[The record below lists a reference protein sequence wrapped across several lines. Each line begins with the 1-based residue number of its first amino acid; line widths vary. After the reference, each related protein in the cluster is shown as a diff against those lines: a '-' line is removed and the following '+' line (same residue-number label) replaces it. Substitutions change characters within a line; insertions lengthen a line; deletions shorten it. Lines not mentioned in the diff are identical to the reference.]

1 MGRKTYIG
9 GSTII
14 RRSPLYTPG
23 VLSERGPNAEEGEA
37 NVRRAAEKKRQKVIA
52 RIDMMNRPK
61 RKPMQELTTVTGR
74 VVAVPGDA
82 APTQEQMTIEM
93 VMEAARI
100 AFNPNDNREITQKQ
114 VVDLCCGIV
123 KFLTQAGRKFPD
135 LSVLDWRDRLE
146 ALQLHLD
153 GDNNG

>member
-1 MGRKTYIG
+1 MGRRTYVG

-23 VLSERGPNAEEGEA
+23 VLTERGPNAEEGEA
-37 NVRRAAEKKRQKVIA
+37 NVRRAAEKKRHKVIA

-74 VVAVPGDA
+74 TVAVPEDV
-82 APTQEQMTIEM
+82 APSQEQMTIEM

-100 AFNPNDNREITQKQ
+100 AFNPNGNREITQKQ
-114 VVDLCCGIV
+114 VVDLCCGIA
-123 KFLTQAGRKFPD
+123 KFLTQAGRTFPD
-135 LSVLDWRDRLE
+135 ISVLDLRDRLE
-146 ALQLHLD
+146 DLRLYL
-153 GDNNG
+153 GDSNG